1 MDFLMDTLKEL
12 SFLVENLSA
21 FAAAGGWK
29 YLVMWV
35 IGGVLIYLAIRHDM
49 EPTLLLPMGFGTIL
63 VNIPSSGAITRF
75 SETGEVI
82 AEGALT
88 TLFNA
93 GIANELFPLILFIG
107 IGAMIDFGPL
117 LTKNG

>member
-1 MDFLMDTLKEL
+1 MDFLMDTLSEL

-29 YLVMWV
+29 YLVMWA
-35 IGGVLIYLAIRHDM
+35 IGGILIYLAIRHDM

-75 SETGEVI
+75 AETGDQRRRKE
-82 AEGALT
+82 
-88 TLFNA
+88 
-93 GIANELFPLILFIG
+93 
-107 IGAMIDFGPL
+107 DRGPVL
-117 LTKNG
+117 GT